1 MVQPKSILMPISS
14 SGEVKERL
22 LGALS
27 ITAFFDAHLE
37 VMHAQISPRRFIPD
51 DAVARHMPHKLLH
64 ELEVLADKY
73 SVTESS
79 ELQEMF
85 VTLCEQQG
93 VLPSEAS
100 VVDKPT
106 AYWKEIVGLRSEL
119 VGERGKVSDL
129 IIVPQ
134 PRSGNPTSTFE
145 AAIMR
150 SGKPVLLVPRTMTGF
165 SAERVL
171 IAWNGST
178 EGGRAVTHSLPVLQQ
193 AKEVVVATSH
203 SSAYRKP
210 GADELIEYLAR
221 HNINAVANRFDS
233 GRQSAGEALLALG
246 QSLGSDMLVMGA
258 FTHRRVHEQ
267 IFGGVTQH
275 MVGHAK
281 IPVWMMH

>member
-93 VLPSEAS
+93 VLSSEAS

-178 EGGRAVTHSLPVLQQ
+178 EGGRAVTHALPVLQQ

-267 IFGGVTQH
+267 IFGGVTRH

>member
-178 EGGRAVTHSLPVLQQ
+178 EGGRAVTHALPVLQQ